1 MEMVGR
7 QRRSGEVCVPLCD
20 AAIIT
25 YPDFDEAEEG
35 THGTVPF
42 KAILLGVRELFVT
55 VCIEG
60 GVTQGAKSRGP
71 RAQAALPDVS

>member
-7 QRRSGEVCVPLCD
+7 QWRSGEVCVSLCD
-20 AAIIT
+20 AAIIM
-25 YPDFDEAEEG
+25 YPVFDGVEEG

-55 VCIEG
+55 VCIDTD
-60 GVTQGAKSRGP
+60 VTQASM
-71 RAQAALPDVS
+71 PDVS